1 MKKILLLSVLFLFQ
15 VTHAQYKPNE
25 EENIFL
31 DSLQYRSFLF
41 FMNEINP
48 ENGLVKDRTT
58 EASASSVAATGWGVV
73 AWAIGAER
81 NWISREEAAQLTLN
95 LLRFLYNSE
104 QSAAP
109 DATGYKG
116 FYYHFLNMK
125 TGKRD
130 WNCEL
135 STIDTTWLLAGI
147 RFAMQYYNLDNETE
161 KEIRELGEKVTNRVD
176 WDWTIIKD
184 TKHDG
189 HEGLISM
196 AWHPEDGGKLSD
208 FGWFGYTEALY
219 LYILAAGTN
228 LSEPQKAY
236 DAWLSGYDWKETYPG
251 LAHVIFPPLF
261 GHQFS
266 HMFIDFRG
274 LSDEYLHQ
282 KGIDYFENS
291 RRATLSN
298 WKYCIENP
306 NGWVGYDSLTWGIS
320 ACDGPGDF
328 EKDGKRFFGYAGR
341 GASGPDD
348 HIIDD
353 GTITPE
359 AAGGSI
365 PFAPE
370 ICIPSLK
377 NMYDKYGDKGLWGK
391 YGLKDAFNLTVNWY
405 DKDYLGLDQG
415 PIVIMIENFRTGL
428 VWKYAM
434 KDPVIQK
441 GLKVLWF
448 TKFMETKTDEET
460 N

>member
-1 MKKILLLSVLFLFQ
+1 MKKILIIYISLFTQILFANGKL
-15 VTHAQYKPNE
+15 TDNTE
-25 EENIFL
+25 TFL
-31 DSLQYRSFLF
+31 DTLQYRTFQF

-48 ENGLVKDRTT
+48 EIGMVRDRTQDWSA
-58 EASASSVAATGWGVV
+58 ASIAAIGWGVT
-73 AWAIGAER
+73 AWAIGAEH
-81 NWISREEAAQLTLN
+81 NWITREKAVELTLN
-95 LLRFLYNSE
+95 LLRFLINSE
-104 QSAAP
+104 QSTAV
-109 DATGYKG
+109 DATGYNG
-116 FYYHFLNMK
+116 FYYHFLNME
-125 TGKRD
+125 TGKRE

-135 STIDTTWLLAGI
+135 STIDTSWLIAGI
-147 RFAMQYYNLDNETE
+147 RFASQYYNRENENE
-161 KEIRELGEKVTNRVD
+161 KEIRELADKLTNRIN
-176 WDWTIIKD
+176 WDWTIIKES
-184 TKHDG
+184 KHKN
-189 HEGLISM
+189 HKGLISM
-196 AWHPEDGGKLSD
+196 AWHPGENERLSD

-219 LYILAAGTN
+219 LYILAAGST
-228 LSEPQKAY
+228 LSEPEKVY
-236 DAWLSGYDWKETYPG
+236 DQWLVGYDWKETYPG

-274 LSDEYLHQ
+274 LADKYLME

-298 WKYCIENP
+298 RMYCIENP
-306 NGWVGYDSLTWGIS
+306 AGWVGFDSLTWGIS

-328 EKDGKRFFGYAGR
+328 EKDGKKFYSYAGR

-348 HIIDD
+348 LVAED

-365 PFAPE
+365 PFEPE
-370 ICIPSLK
+370 ICIATLK

-391 YGLKDAFNLTVNWY
+391 YGFKDAFNPTVDWY

-415 PIVIMIENFRTGL
+415 PILIMIENYRTGL
-428 VWKYAM
+428 IWKYSM

-441 GLKVLWF
+441 GLERLGFKKV
-448 TKFMETKTDEET
+448 